1 MSEAVFAR
9 QGVSPLAARGTEKP
23 ADARVTS
30 VWVIMGENK
39 VKLFVFVTS

>member
-1 MSEAVFAR
+1 MSEAVFVR
-9 QGVSPLAARGTEKP
+9 QGVFPLAWTEEA

-30 VWVIMGENK
+30 GWVIMGENK